1 MMSIRLMGED
11 SVDGPLWDDD
21 GLMFT
26 TAEELLEAYSLLGLS
41 VELVAALVS
50 WAREWPT
57 RSGEPAHDA
66 EAARLVRQLRV
77 ELGHGVGIVYKP

>member
-11 SVDGPLWDDD
+11 SVDVPLWDDD

-41 VELVAALVS
+41 VELVDG
-50 WAREWPT
+50 ARRNSPVMLIESPHPGRW
-57 RSGEPAHDA
+57 S
-66 EAARLVRQLRV
+66 L
-77 ELGHGVGIVYKP
+77 